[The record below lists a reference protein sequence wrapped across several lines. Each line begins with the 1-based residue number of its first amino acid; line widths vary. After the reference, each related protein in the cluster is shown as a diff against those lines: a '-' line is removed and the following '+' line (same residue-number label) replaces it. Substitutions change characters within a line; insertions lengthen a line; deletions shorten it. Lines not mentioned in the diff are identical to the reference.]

1 RARRYL
7 VAGFW
12 TDRDFLEQAT
22 RSDVEL
28 ALLSGDRTVAITAG
42 ASRLPSPP
50 TEDSGRVRVRTLP
63 DGSTAVA
70 WYPPGLLSQLAQ
82 RLLLYLL
89 GLLGVALVV
98 FAMLSHWLSRLLTRP
113 LKEVAQGAEAISQ
126 GRFDHRIPIRSSD
139 EVGQLAASFNE
150 MAARLGATVEELSS
164 SRDLLRR
171 TVQRVGDILRSTHDM
186 RSILESILH
195 TAADAVG
202 ADVGVVWGFSPRRD
216 ELYPIVVRDARA
228 DGLGRVSVG
237 SGVVGLV
244 AERGTIVVRRSSAQ
258 DPQPAISEPRFPV
271 AVAIPIHSQQR
282 IHSVL
287 AVYRRDSSNP
297 FEPDDVDVVKF
308 LADQGRVAL
317 ENVMLH
323 EEAQRLSITDGLT
336 GVWNRRFLQMQ
347 FRSMHATAVRFNRP
361 FSLLMLDLDH
371 FKLVNDTHGHQ
382 RGDAV
387 LIEFAQRL
395 SDVIR
400 EVDVVARF
408 GGEEFVC
415 LLSET
420 ELSGAIVTA
429 QKILE
434 EIRSEPFGGG
444 GERPLDLTASVGV
457 ASWPQ
462 HGDTFRMLVAAADRG
477 LYRAKHEGRNR
488 IGLPEGPPDLK
499 VAR

>member
-1 RARRYL
+1 MG
-7 VAGFW
+7 AG
-12 TDRDFLEQAT
+12 
-22 RSDVEL
+22 
-28 ALLSGDRTVAITAG
+28 I
-42 ASRLPSPP
+42 
-50 TEDSGRVRVRTLP
+50 
-63 DGSTAVA
+63 
-70 WYPPGLLSQLAQ
+70 
-82 RLLLYLL
+82 
-89 GLLGVALVV
+89 
-98 FAMLSHWLSRLLTRP
+98 
-113 LKEVAQGAEAISQ
+113 
-126 GRFDHRIPIRSSD
+126 
-139 EVGQLAASFNE
+139 
-150 MAARLGATVEELSS
+150 
-164 SRDLLRR
+164 
-171 TVQRVGDILRSTHDM
+171 
-186 RSILESILH
+186 
-195 TAADAVG
+195 
-202 ADVGVVWGFSPRRD
+202 
-216 ELYPIVVRDARA
+216 
-228 DGLGRVSVG
+228 
-237 SGVVGLV
+237 VGLV
-244 AERGTIVVRRSSAQ
+244 AERGTIVVRHSSAQ
-258 DPQPAISEPRFPV
+258 DPQPANSEPRFPV

-287 AVYRRDSSNP
+287 TVYRRDSSNP
-297 FEPDDVDVVKF
+297 FEQDDVDVVKF

-347 FRSMHATAVRFNRP
+347 FRSMHATAIRFNRP

-420 ELSGAIVTA
+420 DLSGAIVTA
-429 QKILE
+429 EKILE
-434 EIRSEPFGGG
+434 EIRSVPFGGG